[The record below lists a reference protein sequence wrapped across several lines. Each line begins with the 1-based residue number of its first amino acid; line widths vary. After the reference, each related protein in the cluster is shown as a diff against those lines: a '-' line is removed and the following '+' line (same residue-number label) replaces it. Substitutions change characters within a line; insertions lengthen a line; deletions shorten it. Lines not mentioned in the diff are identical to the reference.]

1 MILSGHCRITHFKNP
16 GIFFCFR
23 VLFCLGAVQLQK
35 LDKLVAV
42 DPDFIVSLFLGFVE
56 DELETEMQMWLVDV
70 VGIFRTAVAG
80 AAQIADY
87 ITGLD
92 DASFL

>member
-1 MILSGHCRITHFKNP
+1 MFPGSFLSR
-16 GIFFCFR
+16 
-23 VLFCLGAVQLQK
+23 AVQLQK

-70 VGIFRTAVAG
+70 VGIFCTAVAG
-80 AAQIADY
+80 AARMITDH